1 MSLPDRQGR
10 GAILAALETTGT
22 VNVVPVLRPAA
33 IAAASYFA
41 GSVLFSFI
49 VGVISFGSPLGYLGA
64 GSDPDAGTQML
75 LPGIPW
81 VFVLPFDGVLE
92 LVVSYLINSVL
103 IGLLVGARL
112 ARATRSRSAQPD
124 GRDQKR

>member
-1 MSLPDRQGR
+1 M
-10 GAILAALETTGT
+10 
-22 VNVVPVLRPAA
+22 PVLRPAV

-49 VGVISFGSPLGYLGA
+49 VRVISFGSPLGVLGA
-64 GSDPDAGTQML
+64 GSDPGAGTQML

-81 VFVLPFDGVLE
+81 TFVLPFDGVLE

-103 IGLLVGARL
+103 VGLLVGARVAQL
-112 ARATRSRSAQPD
+112 ARATRSHSARPNGQN
-124 GRDQKR
+124 QKR